1 MIRVD
6 RSVGLYYFA
15 SDEII
20 KLSVE
25 KAKLMVDS
33 DYYDENETNENTSYS
48 V

>member
-1 MIRVD
+1 MRRVD

-15 SDEII
+15 IDEII

-25 KAKLMVDS
+25 EAKLIVDS
-33 DYYDENETNENTSYS
+33 DFYDENETNENTSYS